1 VVVQDESIFPKD
13 CMKMS
18 ASCMENI
25 KLLYAKDNLQQLLII
40 NILLDVVVDG
50 PLQD

>member
-1 VVVQDESIFPKD
+1 
-13 CMKMS
+13 
-18 ASCMENI
+18 MENI